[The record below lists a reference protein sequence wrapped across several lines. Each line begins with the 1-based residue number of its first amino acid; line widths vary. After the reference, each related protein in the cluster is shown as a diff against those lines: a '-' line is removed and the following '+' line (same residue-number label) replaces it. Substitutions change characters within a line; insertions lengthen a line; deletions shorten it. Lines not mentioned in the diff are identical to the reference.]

1 MGRRRFSAMI
11 PHALV
16 FTRTCRTSDRR
27 TIRWYECELVDDQGA
42 RRLRNRAFFSL
53 DEAKSWASSEG
64 YPVDDAD
71 IQDAR

>member
-27 TIRWYECELVDDQGA
+27 TIRWYECELIDDQGA

-53 DEAKSWASSEG
+53 DEAKSWAS
-64 YPVDDAD
+64 
-71 IQDAR
+71 